1 MSTRSTPSN
10 SFDFIVVGAGA
21 AGCVLASRLSEE
33 PSARVLLL
41 EAGTAVPPPTSAVP
55 PLWPTMIGGSADWG
69 DSTIVQSATGS
80 SVRLVRGRG
89 IGGSTATNAMMFVR
103 GHWASYA
110 AWENVGAKSWG
121 FDDLLPYFKRSE
133 NAVGGDPALR
143 GHDGPMQI
151 AATDPLHPV
160 IAAGLD
166 AAVQCGYRRAKDI
179 SGGREVGFGPAF
191 LNIADGKRVTAA
203 DAYLLPSLRR
213 PNLEFVAEATVHR
226 LRIENGRCTGVE
238 YGTADGNST
247 SVGCTG
253 EVVLT
258 AGTIGSAQLLMVSGV
273 GPQAHLRD
281 VGVGVTLDLPGVGA
295 NFHDHR
301 MAPGGQLPTNDV
313 VYSSTRPMPPGRSG
327 HAEAIGLL
335 ETQYADQGPDVQL
348 LFIDSTGIG
357 LPGDDGSVVG
367 YVIAAALM
375 LPFSRGS
382 VRLSG
387 PDAGAPPI
395 IDPNYFG
402 DDRDLR
408 TIVTALRVARQI
420 GAASAYD
427 PWRLAEAAPGPAA
440 EDGDILGSFAK
451 AACQSYFHPVGTC
464 AMGDTDMSV
473 VDSELRVHGITGLRI
488 TDASIMPSIPSANT
502 AATVFAIAERAAE
515 LIGG

>member
-1 MSTRSTPSN
+1 MR
-10 SFDFIVVGAGA
+10 
-21 AGCVLASRLSEE
+21 
-33 PSARVLLL
+33 
-41 EAGTAVPPPTSAVP
+41 
-55 PLWPTMIGGSADWG
+55 
-69 DSTIVQSATGS
+69 
-80 SVRLVRGRG
+80 
-89 IGGSTATNAMMFVR
+89 
-103 GHWASYA
+103 
-110 AWENVGAKSWG
+110 
-121 FDDLLPYFKRSE
+121 
-133 NAVGGDPALR
+133 
-143 GHDGPMQI
+143 I

-160 IAAGLD
+160 IAAGLI

-203 DAYLLPSLRR
+203 DAYLLPSLSR
-213 PNLEFVAEATVHR
+213 PNLEFVAQATVHR
-226 LRIENGRCTGVE
+226 LRIENGHCRGVE
-238 YGTADGNST
+238 YSTADGNSI
-247 SVGCTG
+247 SVGCSG

-258 AGTIGSAQLLMVSGV
+258 AGTIGSAQLLMLSGV

-295 NFHDHR
+295 NFHDHP
-301 MAPGGQLPTNDV
+301 MAPV
-313 VYSSTRPMPPGRSG
+313 VYSSARPMPPGRSG
-327 HAEAIGLL
+327 HGEAIGLL
-335 ETQYADQGPDVQL
+335 ETQYADHGPDVQL

-375 LPFSRGS
+375 QPFSRGS

-402 DDRDLR
+402 DDRDVR
-408 TIVTALRVARQI
+408 TMVTALRLARQV

-440 EDGDILGSFAK
+440 ADDDTLGSFAK

-464 AMGDTDMSV
+464 AMGDTEMSV

-488 TDASIMPSIPSANT
+488 ADASIMPSIPSANT
-502 AATVFAIAERAAE
+502 AATVYAIAERAAE

>member
-1 MSTRSTPSN
+1 MTARSKPSN
-10 SFDFIVVGAGA
+10 WFDFIVVGAGA
-21 AGCVLASRLSEE
+21 AGCVIASRLSEE

-41 EAGTAVPPPTSAVP
+41 EAGSATPPPASAVP

-110 AWENVGAKSWG
+110 DWENVGAKNWG
-121 FDDLLPYFKRSE
+121 FDDLLPYFQRSE
-133 NAVGGDPALR
+133 TAVGGDPALR
-143 GHDGPMQI
+143 GHDGPMRI

-160 IAAGLD
+160 IAAGLI

-203 DAYLLPSLRR
+203 DAYLLPSLSR
-213 PNLEFVAEATVHR
+213 PKLEFVAQATVHR
-226 LRIENGRCTGVE
+226 LRIENGHCRGVE
-238 YGTADGNST
+238 YSTADGNSI
-247 SVGCTG
+247 SVGCSG

-258 AGTIGSAQLLMVSGV
+258 AGTIGSAQLLMLSGV

-295 NFHDHR
+295 NFHDHP
-301 MAPGGQLPTNDV
+301 MAPV
-313 VYSSTRPMPPGRSG
+313 VYSSTRPMPPSRSG
-327 HAEAIGLL
+327 HGEAIGLL
-335 ETQYADQGPDVQL
+335 ETQYADHGPDVQL

-375 LPFSRGS
+375 QPFSRGS

-402 DDRDLR
+402 DSRDVR
-408 TIVTALRVARQI
+408 TMVTALRLARQV

-440 EDGDILGSFAK
+440 ADDDTLGSFAK

-488 TDASIMPSIPSANT
+488 ADASIMPSIPSANT
-502 AATVFAIAERAAE
+502 AATVYAIAERAAE